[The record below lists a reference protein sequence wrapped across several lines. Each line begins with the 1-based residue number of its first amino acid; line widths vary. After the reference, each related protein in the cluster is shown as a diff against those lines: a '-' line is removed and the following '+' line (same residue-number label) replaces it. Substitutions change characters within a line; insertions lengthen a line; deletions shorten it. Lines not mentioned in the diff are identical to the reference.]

1 MIYFQLTSSSP
12 EALNASLGEIRKVV
26 HLNDVIP
33 SSELINGLG
42 TNLASDIEPFSQD
55 RYITYNGF
63 VPRGRKRSRSMIS
76 MTAFGTSSIY
86 TSSCDSNQLTDTEKP
101 DLTLVTSKHP
111 RIVVIYLLSNLF
123 FTNAIY
129 LRISLFISE
138 MKFIFWIR
146 LGVGLIFSIHH
157 ISF

>member
-157 ISF
+157 MVF